1 MKYFIG
7 PMSKNVVDAILQF
20 NYEVG
25 DCFGLLPSRR
35 QVEYN
40 GGYVND
46 WNTEEFHNYV
56 RYAGFDMTTLIERD
70 HAGAGQG
77 YEYDDGYES
86 LKEDCK
92 FVDII
97 HIDPWKN
104 HQGYHDGLKE
114 CIRNIEF
121 CYYTNRYMKFEIG
134 TEESIRRFSTIELNS
149 LLTDLYDNL
158 SDDMFD
164 NIEYVVVQSGVGLDL
179 ANMRNT
185 GKFNPH
191 RLEKMIKVCNKF
203 GKKSKEHNG
212 DYLSIGDY
220 SKRFDMGLDSV
231 NIAPEFGQLETLIYL
246 DNMDDE
252 LISKWYYL
260 CLASKR
266 WEKWVDKDF
275 VVPLSDISDKKR
287 LIQICG
293 HYLFSDKGFKKI
305 KPDIDGVIIKKIK
318 KKLEELNEL
327 R

>member
-7 PMSKNVVDAILQF
+7 TMSKNVVDAILQF
-20 NYEVG
+20 NDEVG
-25 DCFGLLPSRR
+25 DSFGLLPSRR

-56 RYAGFDMTTLIERD
+56 RYVSMDMTTLIERD

-77 YEYDDGYES
+77 YVFDDGYES
-86 LKEDCK
+86 LKEDCV
-92 FVDII
+92 FADII

-104 HQGYHDGLKE
+104 HQGYSDGLKE
-114 CIRNIEF
+114 CIKYIEF
-121 CYYTNRYMKFEIG
+121 CYYTNRYMKFEVG
-134 TEESIRRFSTIELNS
+134 TEESIRKFSVIELDS
-149 LLTDLYDNL
+149 LLIDLSDKL

-185 GKFNPH
+185 GNFNPY
-191 RLEKMIKVCNKF
+191 RLEKMIDVSKKF

-212 DYLSIGDY
+212 DYLSINDY
-220 SKRFDMGLDSV
+220 NKRFDMGLDSV

-246 DNMDDE
+246 NHMDSE
-252 LISKWYYL
+252 SISKWYDI
-260 CLASKR
+260 CLESKR
-266 WEKWVDKDF
+266 WEKWVDEDF
-275 VVPLSDISDKKR
+275 DISDKKR

-293 HYLFSDKGFKKI
+293 HYLFSDNGFKKI
-305 KPDIDGVIIKKIK
+305 KPDIDNEIIKEIK
-318 KKLEELNEL
+318 YKLGELQDDT